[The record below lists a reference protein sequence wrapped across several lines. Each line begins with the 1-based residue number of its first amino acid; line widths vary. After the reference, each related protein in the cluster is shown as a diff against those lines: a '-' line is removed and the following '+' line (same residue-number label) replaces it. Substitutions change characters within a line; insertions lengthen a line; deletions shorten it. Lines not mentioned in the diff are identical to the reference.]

1 MPVGFGIFLFVLT
14 ALLFQGWEIVITTFT
29 VLWPGIQSIRAI
41 ESEEKDDDKHWL
53 TYWMIYGFLNFFE
66 TFVPFVFW
74 FIPYYA
80 WVRLGFFVWLIQ
92 FNGATALYNSVVA
105 DVLRQNKTLIQDFIK
120 RVGSKAN
127 EVTE

>member
-1 MPVGFGIFLFVLT
+1 
-14 ALLFQGWEIVITTFT
+14 
-29 VLWPGIQSIRAI
+29 
-41 ESEEKDDDKHWL
+41 
-53 TYWMIYGFLNFFE
+53 MIYGFLNFFE

-120 RVGSKAN
+120 RVGTKAN
-127 EVTE
+127 EVSE